1 MPASAEKG
9 HTYSLDQARA
19 SVVRQSSRLLSGTRS
34 PASANRSGKSN
45 RSIRSITSALALA
58 SPAGLARLASKKS
71 ATPLKSKGGKGQ
83 AEEQG
88 QKPVQLDPNTLETI
102 KFETSIDIDNFLNM
116 PMHKKLAVGHVPGLA
131 ARIAPALVPRILDQN
146 LLDLATLKMTEE
158 EFLARYQGF
167 WTQKQASGCVVPT
180 ASYQVL
186 AGCVQRKLYLFAE
199 QKVGSG
205 VVSEEKKGPA

>member
-1 MPASAEKG
+1 MVAVMVMGTLIEPPLLLPMP
-9 HTYSLDQARA
+9 
-19 SVVRQSSRLLSGTRS
+19 RS
-34 PASANRSGKSN
+34 PSYGTK
-45 RSIRSITSALALA
+45 
-58 SPAGLARLASKKS
+58 
-71 ATPLKSKGGKGQ
+71 
-83 AEEQG
+83 AEQ
-88 QKPVQLDPNTLETI
+88 
-102 KFETSIDIDNFLNM
+102 
-116 PMHKKLAVGHVPGLA
+116 
-131 ARIAPALVPRILDQN
+131 
-146 LLDLATLKMTEE
+146 EE